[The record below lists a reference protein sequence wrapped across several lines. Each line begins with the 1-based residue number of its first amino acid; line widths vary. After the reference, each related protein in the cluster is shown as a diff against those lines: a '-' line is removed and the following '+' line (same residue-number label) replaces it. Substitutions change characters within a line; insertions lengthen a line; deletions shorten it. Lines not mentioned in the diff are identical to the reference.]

1 MGEEANV
8 HRVAI
13 GLQSS
18 YLNCSTVIHFVCAS
32 PVAHV
37 ARRLTAHTVH
47 YHIIIILYQHQWN
60 GIEYYPSRERV
71 RPWQGEN

>member
-13 GLQSS
+13 GLQPF
-18 YLNCSTVIHFVCAS
+18 YLNCRAVIHFECAS

-37 ARRLTAHTVH
+37 ARQLTAHIVH
-47 YHIIIILYQHQWN
+47 YHIIIILYQHL
-60 GIEYYPSRERV
+60 ISVE
-71 RPWQGEN
+71 

>member
-13 GLQSS
+13 GLQPF
-18 YLNCSTVIHFVCAS
+18 YLNCRAVIHFECAS

-37 ARRLTAHTVH
+37 ARRQLTAHIVH
-47 YHIIIILYQHQWN
+47 YHIIIILYQHL
-60 GIEYYPSRERV
+60 ISVE
-71 RPWQGEN
+71 